1 MTFGKILDVVANNK
15 TRTICGIALVGVLS
29 TYGYMLAG

>member
-1 MTFGKILDVVANNK
+1 MNFSAILDVVANNK
-15 TRTICGIALVGVLS
+15 TRTICGIALMGVLG

>member
-1 MTFGKILDVVANNK
+1 MKLSSILEVVATNK
-15 TRTICGIALVGVLS
+15 TRTICGIALVGVLG